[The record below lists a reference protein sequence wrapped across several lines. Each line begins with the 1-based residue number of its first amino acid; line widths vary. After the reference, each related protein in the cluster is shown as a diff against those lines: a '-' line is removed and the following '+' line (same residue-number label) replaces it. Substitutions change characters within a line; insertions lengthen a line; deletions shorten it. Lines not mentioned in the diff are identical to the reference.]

1 MFRYTTLYINAISL
15 FISIIIFSFGTFLN
29 SNINSISEAP
39 KIEKQ
44 IEQKLES
51 NLEKQEENLKY
62 TEENEHLDSSIQV
75 SKEENNVEIQP
86 EEFLWYLE
94 IPSINLKAKINEGTT
109 KEIMDEY
116 IGHFEETSKFD
127 GNVGLAAHNRGYK
140 NNYFENLKKVKKD
153 DIIFY
158 YYNGQNKKYRVISN
172 SIIEDTDWSIF
183 EQTQDN
189 IITLVTCV
197 ENEPTYRRCV
207 QAIEEV
213 WY

>member
-62 TEENEHLDSSIQV
+62 TEENEHLDSSTQV
-75 SKEENNVEIQP
+75 SKEENNVEIQS
-86 EEFLWYLE
+86 EDFLWYLE

-140 NNYFENLKKVKKD
+140 NNYFENLKKLKKED
-153 DIIFY
+153 EIFY
-158 YYNGQNKKYRVISN
+158 YYNGQNKKYRVIRN

-213 WY
+213 

>member
-140 NNYFENLKKVKKD
+140 NNYFENLKKVKKE

-213 WY
+213 

>member
-213 WY
+213 

>member
-62 TEENEHLDSSIQV
+62 TEENEHLDSSTQV
-75 SKEENNVEIQP
+75 SKEKNNVEIQS
-86 EEFLWYLE
+86 EDFLWYLE

-140 NNYFENLKKVKKD
+140 NNYFENLKKLKKED
-153 DIIFY
+153 EIFY

-213 WY
+213 